1 MAIIIENDE
10 YIDAMN
16 ANFCGG
22 VAYTCEELQEY
33 MNEKKRTV
41 GQIEKWARDKQ
52 KDALD
57 IRKAL
62 TVSKK
67 VIKKASILH

>member
-1 MAIIIENDE
+1 MIIENGE

-22 VAYTCEELQEY
+22 VCYCCDELE
-33 MNEKKRTV
+33 MFMKEKKRTI
-41 GQIEKWARDKQ
+41 GQIEKWLKDKR
-52 KDALD
+52 KDAMQV
-57 IRKAL
+57 RKAL

-67 VIKKASILH
+67 TIKKATFLK